1 MVSGSLIIKWKK
13 MIKNESVFHVNQVE
27 GKFYSV
33 DEVKGYYNDLREKVL
48 YTQNIDEKNIPFNIA
63 ALGEK
68 KKRVYFVIA
77 VFQYGLG
84 AYDLFLEKKEK
95 FYRDKMLK
103 MADWAMEEQASD
115 GSWDAFGILCY
126 SCIHSS
132 MAQGEGAS
140 LLARAYVETG
150 DVKYKEACI
159 KAIDFMLK
167 AKQDGGTA
175 EYTSDGII
183 LLEYPAKATVL
194 NGWIFSAFGL
204 LDCWKITK
212 DEMYLNAWEATLK
225 GIKANIKQFDS
236 GHWSYY
242 DWSGKYTS
250 LFYHKLHIAL
260 LKVLNKLYPDAVF
273 QYYIDKWSKYDN
285 SKFWTKIAF
294 FRKAKQKILEKRSQE
309 WILVG

>member
-1 MVSGSLIIKWKK
+1 MVSSSLITKWKK
-13 MIKNESVFHVNQVE
+13 MMKHESVFHVNQAE

-48 YTQNIDEKNIPFNIA
+48 YTQNIDEKDIPFNIA

-68 KKRVYFVIA
+68 KKKVYFVIA

-84 AYDLFLEKKEK
+84 SYDLYLEKNKII
-95 FYRDKMLK
+95 YREKMLEI
-103 MADWAMEEQASD
+103 ADWAIEQQSDD

-126 SCIHSS
+126 SCIYSS

-150 DVKYKEACI
+150 DNKYKEACM
-159 KAIDFMLK
+159 KAIEFMLK
-167 AKQDGGTA
+167 SKQDGGTT
-175 EYTSDGII
+175 EYSSDGIV
-183 LLEYPAKATVL
+183 LFEYPTKAAVL

-204 LDCWKITK
+204 LDCWKITQ
-212 DEMYLNAWEATLK
+212 DEMYLNAWESALN
-225 GIKANIKQFDS
+225 GIKANIRRFDS

-242 DWSGKYTS
+242 DWGGKYTS
-250 LFYHKLHIAL
+250 PFYHKLHIAL
-260 LKVLNKLYPDAVF
+260 LKVLNQIYPDVVF
-273 QYYIDKWSKYDN
+273 QYYIAKWSKYDN
-285 SKFWTKIAF
+285 SKFWSKIAF
-294 FRKAKQKILEKRSQE
+294 FRKAKQKVLEKKSQE